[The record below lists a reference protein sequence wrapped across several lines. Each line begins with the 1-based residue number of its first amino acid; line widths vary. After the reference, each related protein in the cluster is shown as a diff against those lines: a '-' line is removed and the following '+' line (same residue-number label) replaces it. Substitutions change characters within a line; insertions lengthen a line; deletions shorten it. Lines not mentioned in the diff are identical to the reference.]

1 MTLIA
6 RSPKITTTHLER
18 KAVVYIRQST
28 LKQVQNNTESLHN
41 QRALVE
47 RAQAFGWNATRIE
60 VLDADL
66 GHTAATSEGREDFT
80 QLAAELALG
89 HVGIV
94 FGWEVSRLAR
104 NNADWYQLLD
114 LAALVGA
121 LIADIEGVYDPR
133 SYNDRLLLGLKG
145 TMSEAELHMMR
156 QRLNAGRLSK
166 VERGDYVQHLPTG
179 LVRTEQGQVEF
190 DPDAQI
196 RRCIALVFSTF
207 EKLGSAMKTL
217 HSLKTHHILLP
228 RHQTSGLRK
237 GELLWKEP
245 TESIVV
251 DILHNPAYAG
261 AFVYGRRPADPLL
274 RKPGHRGS
282 GVVRKPMEE
291 WVTIQQGV
299 YPAYITWEAYLRN
312 QERLAENAQEGLAKR
327 MRQQGAQGAARE
339 GSALLQGLM
348 CCGMCGYRM
357 RVAYKPQVRYLCD
370 GLKRHYHEKM
380 CMSLDGPSIEEV
392 VVNAFFDAL
401 RPAQLDALQA
411 LLAEQAKEEER
422 LRQYHRDQVTR
433 ASYEAHLARRRYEAV
448 DPENRLV
455 AASLERNWEEK
466 LLAQRQSE
474 EEAQRFERR
483 VVYPTLPPDLRESLE
498 HIGPALPELWAS
510 GKISNEHK
518 KRLLRSTSQSSDCH
532 ANGSRPHR
540 VEDRLDQRALFGEP
554 GDPSHVSASG
564 CEQLPETG
572 VPPR

>member
-1 MTLIA
+1 
-6 RSPKITTTHLER
+6 
-18 KAVVYIRQST
+18 
-28 LKQVQNNTESLHN
+28 
-41 QRALVE
+41 
-47 RAQAFGWNATRIE
+47 
-60 VLDADL
+60 
-66 GHTAATSEGREDFT
+66 
-80 QLAAELALG
+80 
-89 HVGIV
+89 
-94 FGWEVSRLAR
+94 
-104 NNADWYQLLD
+104 
-114 LAALVGA
+114 
-121 LIADIEGVYDPR
+121 
-133 SYNDRLLLGLKG
+133 
-145 TMSEAELHMMR
+145 MSEAELHMMR

-166 VERGDYVQHLPTG
+166 VERGNYVQHLPTG
-179 LVRTEQGQVEF
+179 LVRTEQGRVEF

-196 RRCIALVFSTF
+196 QHCIALVFSIF

-228 RHQTSGLRK
+228 RHQTSGLRN

-261 AFVYGRRPADPLL
+261 AFVYGRRPTDPLL

-392 VVNAFFDAL
+392 VVTAFFDAL

-422 LRQYHRDQVTR
+422 LRQ
-433 ASYEAHLARRRYEAV
+433 
-448 DPENRLV
+448 
-455 AASLERNWEEK
+455 
-466 LLAQRQSE
+466 
-474 EEAQRFERR
+474 
-483 VVYPTLPPDLRESLE
+483 
-498 HIGPALPELWAS
+498 
-510 GKISNEHK
+510 
-518 KRLLRSTSQSSDCH
+518 
-532 ANGSRPHR
+532 
-540 VEDRLDQRALFGEP
+540 
-554 GDPSHVSASG
+554 
-564 CEQLPETG
+564 
-572 VPPR
+572 

>member
-1 MTLIA
+1 
-6 RSPKITTTHLER
+6 
-18 KAVVYIRQST
+18 
-28 LKQVQNNTESLHN
+28 
-41 QRALVE
+41 
-47 RAQAFGWNATRIE
+47 
-60 VLDADL
+60 
-66 GHTAATSEGREDFT
+66 
-80 QLAAELALG
+80 
-89 HVGIV
+89 
-94 FGWEVSRLAR
+94 
-104 NNADWYQLLD
+104 
-114 LAALVGA
+114 
-121 LIADIEGVYDPR
+121 
-133 SYNDRLLLGLKG
+133 
-145 TMSEAELHMMR
+145 MSEAELHMMR

-166 VERGDYVQHLPTG
+166 VERGNYVQHLPTG
-179 LVRTEQGQVEF
+179 LVRTEQGRVEF

-196 RRCIALVFSTF
+196 QHCIALVFSTF

-217 HSLKTHHILLP
+217 HYLKTHHILLP

-251 DILHNPAYAG
+251 DILHNPAYA
-261 AFVYGRRPADPLL
+261 ASFFYGRRPTDPLL

-392 VVNAFFDAL
+392 VVTAFFDAL

-433 ASYEAHLARRRYEAV
+433 ATYEAHLARRRYEAV
-448 DPENRLV
+448 DPDNRLV
-455 AASLERNWEEK
+455 AASLERGWEEK
-466 LLAQRQSE
+466 LVAKRQAE
-474 EEAQRFERR
+474 EEAEQFQHRPVF
-483 VVYPTLPPDLRESLE
+483 PTLSPSLRHQLE
-498 HIGPALPELWAS
+498 HIGPALPALWVS

-518 KRLLRSTSQSSDCH
+518 KRLLRSLISRVIATRLAPDRVEIKIVWISGHFSVAQVIPPIHRQADVSNYEELVARIEELTRAGRTDPQIAEQLSREGFH
-532 ANGSRPHR
+532 SARRLAVTPGTIHKLRARHGQMSPLHQYRRVAMVNGFWTIPGLTRELEVGSRWLYQRIYEGKLTEP
-540 VEDRLDQRALFGEP
+540 DIQRLP
-554 GDPSHVSASG
+554 GYRTYLIRDDPELLARLRTAAAVSRRYDTTRRTS
-564 CEQLPETG
+564 
-572 VPPR
+572 